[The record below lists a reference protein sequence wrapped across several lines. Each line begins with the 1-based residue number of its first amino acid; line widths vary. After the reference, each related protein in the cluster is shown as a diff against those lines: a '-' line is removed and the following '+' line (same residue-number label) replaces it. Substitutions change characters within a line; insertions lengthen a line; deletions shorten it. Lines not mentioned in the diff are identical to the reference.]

1 MKKKRQRR
9 WTTIEQVYVKKQK
22 LDALLPKGQVQQV
35 VAWFNFDSIQKT
47 AKFFL
52 SILKC
57 EPSN

>member
-35 VAWFNFDSIQKT
+35 VA
-47 AKFFL
+47 
-52 SILKC
+52 
-57 EPSN
+57 